1 MTFLQLTYHLE
12 SFRKGGLYWFVPEC
26 GEYIR
31 IFEYWNIFVKN
42 IYSEIR
48 SCQICFYEY
57 IRTLVHECI
66 RV

>member
-31 IFEYWNIFVKN
+31 IFLSKKFVRKFVRVKFVSTNIFGHWSMSV
-42 IYSEIR
+42 
-48 SCQICFYEY
+48 
-57 IRTLVHECI
+57 LECNN
-66 RV
+66 